1 MPRGTL
7 MELAHTGRRMSL
19 ATITDPSILL
29 PAIGQAFRKLDPR
42 LLWRNPVMFVV
53 EVVATLTTLLFLRDL
68 ATGAGH
74 YGVSFQI
81 NLWL

>member
-1 MPRGTL
+1 

-74 YGVSFQI
+74 YGVSF
-81 NLWL
+81 